1 MIPNLIISKPERF
14 DILLGRGK
22 GFFEWEGNIRFMDI
36 VSKYQEAYQNTKKGS
51 KDQIFDMALEEILTV
66 SGEEGSTVVRFLKK
80 ISNNKYQVATSDE
93 VSAKVKHRLREKTFH
108 IRKPIAKT
116 AIKKTKKN
124 ETKKPR
130 KVVPTTAIV
139 ADVEEIQTIKS
150 EFQMETSV
158 ECEVDENCLDL
169 LTSPILEVDE
179 FAYACDEDTT
189 AALQRNRKVYED
201 EEEMTFLLKKVRE
214 KADAFYKE
222 VLIKRVKA
230 EEADDDDNCSTT
242 TTTTTSTAFTH
253 QCDDSVSFTTSE
265 SSDTEDEEVEIR
277 ASE

>member
-51 KDQIFDMALEEILTV
+51 KDHVFDMALEEILTV
-66 SGEEGSTVVRFLKK
+66 SGEEGSAVVRFLKK

-108 IRKPIAKT
+108 HTMRKPIAKT

-130 KVVPTTAIV
+130 KALPTTAIV
-139 ADVEEIQTIKS
+139 AAVEEIQTIKS
-150 EFQMETSV
+150 EFQETSV
-158 ECEVDENCLDL
+158 ECEIDESCIDL
-169 LTSPILEVDE
+169 LTSPILEVDDE
-179 FAYACDEDTT
+179 FEYTNDEDATT
-189 AALQRNRKVYED
+189 NGLHLKKVYED
-201 EEEMTFLLKKVRE
+201 EEMTFLLKKVRE

-222 VLIKRVKA
+222 ALIRRVT
-230 EEADDDDNCSTT
+230 EDDDNCSTT
-242 TTTTTSTAFTH
+242 TATTTSTAFT
-253 QCDDSVSFTTSE
+253 QCDSLSLTSG
-265 SSDTEDEEVEIR
+265 SDTEDEEVETR